1 MRGNLSIWFFTGVML
16 TCYGLVIFATGLWE
30 LSHPPVHVTVLANLH
45 PAVWWGAILLVVGI
59 GYLIKFTPRRR

>member
-16 TCYGLVIFATGLWE
+16 AAYGVVILATGLWE
-30 LSHPPVHVTVLANLH
+30 LSHPPIHTTVLMNTR
-45 PAVWWGAILLVVGI
+45 PAIWWGALLLVTGI